1 MNPKEKLKQLIAELK
16 SLEPKIAAMDEEA
29 MKRAEELTKNEI
41 PAMQEQVKQYERAQQ
56 LADTI
61 KGFGIDAEASEGDEA
76 EAEPV
81 TLGQKAV
88 AALKKSGY
96 TRDHRGFTVVSDE
109 VKAATDPNVRP
120 AGAAAQTPST
130 YGTLLTDFRDY
141 QIEGHRR
148 PLTVASL
155 FSQETTTRDSVTYS
169 VFPAV
174 EGTPGT
180 IAEGGAYGQLHI
192 GTPAT
197 RTDSIHKIGAFWKD
211 TDELLEDYP
220 RLAQAIDNYAD
231 YMMDIAEEDQLLK
244 GDGTG
249 NNIQGLL
256 NRSGLQVGA
265 YTTLDSLLLLIKHCR
280 TAIRLHTPGFRADGI
295 LIGPALWEQITDL
308 QDDNKQFRVG
318 GPFSFGPYGQGGY
331 NEEHPLWNLR
341 VVPSEA
347 IGDEDVV
354 VGAFRLGGSVIR
366 RTGRRVEVTNSEGN
380 DFTHGLITMRTT
392 ERVGLAVRY
401 PAAFVKITHST
412 GAGAA
417 VVDPLLTD

>member
-1 MNPKEKLKQLIAELK
+1 MNPKEKLKKLMAELK
-16 SLEPKIAAMDEEA
+16 SLEPKVAAMDEEA
-29 MKRAEELTKNEI
+29 MKRAEELTKTEI

-56 LADTI
+56 LADAI
-61 KGFGIDAEASEGDEA
+61 KGFGIESGASETDEG
-76 EAEPV
+76 EPEPV

-109 VKAATDPNVRP
+109 VKAATDTNVRP
-120 AGAAAQTPST
+120 AGATPAQPPA
-130 YGTLLTDFRDY
+130 YGGLMTDFRDY

-169 VFPAV
+169 VFPTV

-180 IAEGGAYGQLHI
+180 IAEGGAYSQLHI
-192 GTPAT
+192 GTPTT

-231 YMMDIAEEDQLLK
+231 YMMDITEEDQLLK
-244 GDGTG
+244 GNGTG
-249 NNIQGLL
+249 NNVDGLL
-256 NRSGLQVGA
+256 NRSGLQVGT
-265 YTTLDSLLLLIKHCR
+265 YTDLDNLLLLIKHCR
-280 TAIRLHTPGFRADGI
+280 AAIRLHTPGFRADGV
-295 LIGPALWEQITDL
+295 LLGPALWEQITDL
-308 QDDNKQFRVG
+308 MDDNKQFRVG
-318 GPFSFGPYGQGGY
+318 GPFSFGPYGQGGFI
-331 NEEHPLWNLR
+331 EEHPLWNLR

-366 RTGRRVEVTNSEGN
+366 RTGRRVEVTNSEAD
-380 DFTHGLITMRTT
+380 DFTNGLITMRTT
-392 ERVGLAVRY
+392 ERIGLAVRY
-401 PAAFVKITHST
+401 PAAFVKIGKGST
-412 GAGAA
+412 A
-417 VVDPLLTD
+417 VDPLLP